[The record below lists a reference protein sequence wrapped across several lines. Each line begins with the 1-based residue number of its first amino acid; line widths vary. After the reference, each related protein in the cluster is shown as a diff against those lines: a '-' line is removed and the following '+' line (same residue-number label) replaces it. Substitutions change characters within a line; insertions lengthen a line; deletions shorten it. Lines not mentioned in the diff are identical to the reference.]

1 MRAGRSVKQTVTEFT
16 PRKTS
21 FPSLKLTF
29 FAFCT
34 KRTSTFFSDCL
45 PVAVQVI
52 SASLLEAGAGDWAWV
67 ANGFAMM
74 MLANAA
80 HIRTSLFI
88 FIGFLCCGF
97 DLSFIGSSSVRLIGM
112 ACAIEATREREAR
125 SGSREGQLPATTAA
139 RPIRCR

>member
-1 MRAGRSVKQTVTEFT
+1 CIWPAMRAGRSVKQTVTEFT

-34 KRTSTFFSDCL
+34 NRTSTFFSDCL

-52 SASLLEAGAGDWAWV
+52 TGLALGAGAGDWAWV
-67 ANGFAMM
+67 ANGFAM

-88 FIGFLCCGF
+88 FIGLVCCGF
-97 DLSFIGSSSVRLIGM
+97 GF
-112 ACAIEATREREAR
+112 
-125 SGSREGQLPATTAA
+125 
-139 RPIRCR
+139 

>member
-34 KRTSTFFSDCL
+34 TRTSTFFSDCL

-52 SASLLEAGAGDWAWV
+52 STSLLEAGGGDWAWV

-97 DLSFIGSSSVRLIGM
+97 GFSFIDSSVGLIGLPF
-112 ACAIEATREREAR
+112 AIETIRRHFSRKE
-125 SGSREGQLPATTAA
+125 SGE
-139 RPIRCR
+139 CC

>member
-34 KRTSTFFSDCL
+34 NRTSTFFSDCL

-52 SASLLEAGAGDWAWV
+52 TGLALGAGVGGAAQV
-67 ANGFAMM
+67 VNGFAILM
-74 MLANAA
+74 AAEAA
-80 HIRTSLFI
+80 HIRMSLFI
-88 FIGFLCCGF
+88 FIGWFAAGLVLVSCF
-97 DLSFIGSSSVRLIGM
+97 FVRLVWLVW
-112 ACAIEATREREAR
+112 R
-125 SGSREGQLPATTAA
+125 SRLKPCPGE
-139 RPIRCR
+139 